1 MERMV
6 LARRRVDTGRME
18 CGDLDVVREFL
29 AAFNDR
35 DGEATLA
42 VVHPEI
48 SFQPL
53 KVHGAEVWH
62 GRDGVAELWRRMGEV
77 GLDHT
82 LDITELRVRSDGV
95 VAAIGHVRPGE
106 DGFVGLY
113 RVEDGL
119 ISKARHYFA
128 DDDTRLR
135 LGLD

>member
-1 MERMV
+1 MD
-6 LARRRVDTGRME
+6 AGP
-18 CGDLDVVREFL
+18 LDVVRQFL

-35 DGEATLA
+35 DAEATLA
-42 VVHPEI
+42 VVHPDI
-48 SFQPL
+48 AFQPL

-95 VAAIGHVRPGE
+95 IAAIGRVLPGE

-119 ISKARHYFA
+119 IRQARHYFA